1 MTTQRHKALSGSAA
15 AAPDAAYKIEKT
27 RLWLQIVQT
36 SAGMISMVAIV
47 IAYYQFEE
55 GQRREEQSV
64 YQTISTDWNGH
75 LRLFVDKPQFR
86 PYFFEAKAVA
96 PGDPNA
102 ETIYAIAEVRLD
114 LMDSMLANMEARDW
128 SEDETAGWRSTFRDA
143 FAMSPVLC
151 EVLSKTSAHFALLK
165 KPADAGCEQLELEQ
179 GGQRKPVRSRASAR
193 RQAKE

>member
-1 MTTQRHKALSGSAA
+1 MATDRQKARGGSAA
-15 AAPDAAYKIEKT
+15 VAPDAAYRIEKR

-36 SAGMISMVAIV
+36 SAALISMVAIV

-64 YQTISTDWNGH
+64 YRTISTDWNEH

-86 PYFFEAKAVA
+86 PYFFEAKPVA
-96 PGDPNA
+96 PGDPNI

-114 LMDSMLANMEARDW
+114 LMDSMLANMDARNW

-151 EVLSKTSAHFALLK
+151 DLLSKTSAHFALLK
-165 KPADAGCEQLELEQ
+165 KPAEAGCERLELEQ
-179 GGQRKPVRSRASAR
+179 GGRRKPVNSNRAAAR
-193 RQAKE
+193 R

>member
-1 MTTQRHKALSGSAA
+1 MATDRQKARGGSAA
-15 AAPDAAYKIEKT
+15 AAPDAAYRIEKK

-36 SAGMISMVAIV
+36 SAALISMVAIV

-64 YQTISTDWNGH
+64 YRTISTDWNEH

-86 PYFFEAKAVA
+86 PYFFEAKPVA
-96 PGDPNA
+96 PGDPNT

-114 LMDSMLANMEARDW
+114 LMDSMLANMDARDW

-151 EVLSKTSAHFALLK
+151 NVLSRTSAHFALLK
-165 KPADAGCEQLELEQ
+165 KPAEAGCERVELEQ
-179 GGQRKPVRSRASAR
+179 GGRRKPANSNRAAAR
-193 RQAKE
+193 R